1 MKLKK
6 IIFAVIL
13 LAFNFSVLSAFEW
26 GGLVDDNTKF
36 TAAENPAFSQS
47 NGIYLWLKT
56 PVTQDGHFYV
66 SAEGL
71 YKYKLNLTGLNKTPK
86 SDFINILD
94 VDLLKL
100 NGFWEAFKG
109 EMNLNAGRYF
119 FSDNTG
125 AVFSQ
130 VSDGIGLSYANNF
143 IGFSLYG
150 GYTGLLNSLNVSM
163 TEKNPDAN
171 NKQIYNLCAAFVPV
185 SVKFSLLDLGGFSAS
200 VEGDYFISMNE
211 KIKNRA
217 YASLNVAGPIS
228 TIGMVNL
235 NFAAGTYEFK
245 ELMLFSNV
253 DVNFFAGNLFL
264 IGFGG
269 EYGSGTKTE
278 KKLAAFSPVTSRT
291 IYSGLRPVKYDY
303 IAPRLSGTFVMNNLY
318 AKLTEKTVIV
328 PDDETKLFGIDSVL
342 DIKYNI
348 FSDLQ
353 VGANGTLYFDF
364 GDKKYNNI
372 SFSINAA
379 LEF

>member
-1 MKLKK
+1 MKSNKL
-6 IIFAVIL
+6 FFVVFL
-13 LAFNFSVLSAFEW
+13 LFFNFSVLSAFEW
-26 GGLVDDNTKF
+26 GGLADDNTKY
-36 TAAENPAFSQS
+36 TVADSPSFSQS

-56 PVTQDGHFYV
+56 PLNKDGSFSV

-86 SDFINILD
+86 SEFINILD
-94 VDLLKL
+94 IDLLKL
-100 NGFWEAFKG
+100 HGSWDAFNG

-119 FSDNTG
+119 YSDNSG

-130 VSDGIGLSYANNF
+130 VSDGLDFSYANNF
-143 IGFSLYG
+143 LGFSVYG

-163 TEKNPDAN
+163 TEKNPDAK
-171 NKQIYNLCAAFVPV
+171 NKQIYNLCAAYVPV
-185 SVKFSLLDLGGFSAS
+185 AVKFSLLDLGGFSAS
-200 VEGDYFISMNE
+200 LDGDYFISLN
-211 KIKNRA
+211 KNIKNRA
-217 YASLNVAGPIS
+217 YASLNVGGPIS
-228 TIGMVNL
+228 TIGIVNF

-245 ELMLFSNV
+245 ELMLFSNI
-253 DVNFFAGNLFL
+253 DVNFFVGKLFL
-264 IGFGG
+264 VGAGG
-269 EYGSGTKTE
+269 EYGSGANAE
-278 KKLAAFSPVTSRT
+278 KKLAAFSSVTSRS
-291 IYSGLRPVKYDY
+291 IYSGLRPVKNDY
-303 IAPRLSGTFVMNNLY
+303 IAPHLSGTFVMNKFY

-328 PDDETKLFGIDSVL
+328 PEDETKLFGLDSVL
-342 DIKYNI
+342 DLKYNI